1 MVMIKRMLCCCL
13 VIACLMGITACERKD
28 FPVKVGETTIP
39 ALPVRV
45 VSLSPLTTEMLDA
58 VGAAAHL
65 VGRSQ
70 QCDYPSHAAGQPS
83 MGTAL
88 NPDIDAILEANA
100 SLVLTSLPLESDA
113 MQRLEV
119 HGVTVLC
126 LPAAQTL
133 EEVKSNY
140 IALATAM
147 GGANQGP
154 GNGERS
160 YAMLWERLQSIAD
173 AVAGETPIAAC
184 YLSEVHVPA
193 LSNSVLGELLRLA
206 GAQNTAAGETW
217 EQNVQA
223 AMQAQVI
230 FCDAALV
237 EAVLSD
243 AAYADSEAVRSGR
256 VIGLDSR
263 LWERQGLRLTEA
275 AAQMA
280 AALHPTC
287 QLPTSAESSVAQE
300 ELK

>member
-1 MVMIKRMLCCCL
+1 MIKRMLCCCL
-13 VIACLMGITACERKD
+13 ATACLLGMTSCEKKD
-28 FPVKVGETTIP
+28 FPVEVRETTIS

-70 QCDYPSHAAGQPS
+70 QCDYPPYAAGQPS

-88 NPDIDAILEANA
+88 NPNIDAILEADA
-100 SLVLTSLPLESDA
+100 SLVLTALPLESDA

-119 HGVTVLC
+119 HGVSVLC
-126 LPAAQTL
+126 LPAAKTL

-173 AVAGETPIAAC
+173 AVAGETPVAAC
-184 YLSEVHVPA
+184 YLAEAHVPA
-193 LSNSVLGELLRLA
+193 PSNSVPGELLRLA

-230 FCDAALV
+230 FCDASLV
-237 EAVLSD
+237 DAVLSD

-263 LWERQGLRLTEA
+263 LWERQGLRLAEA
-275 AAQMA
+275 AVQMA
-280 AALHPTC
+280 AALHPAC
-287 QLPTSAESSVAQE
+287 QLPTSAESSMEQE
-300 ELK
+300 ESK

>member
-1 MVMIKRMLCCCL
+1 MIKRILCCCL
-13 VIACLMGITACERKD
+13 AAACLLGMTACEQKD
-28 FPVKVGETTIP
+28 FPVKVGETTIS

-70 QCDYPSHAAGQPS
+70 QCDYPPAAAGQPS

-88 NPDIDAILEANA
+88 NPNIDAILAADA
-100 SLVLTSLPLESDA
+100 SLVLTALPLEEA
-113 MQRLEV
+113 VVQRLEV

-126 LPAAQTL
+126 LPAAETL
-133 EEVKSNY
+133 EGVKSNY

-154 GNGERS
+154 GNAERS
-160 YAMLWERLQSIAD
+160 YAMLWERLQSIAN
-173 AVAGETPIAAC
+173 AVAGQTPVTAC
-184 YLSEVHVPA
+184 YLAEAHVPA
-193 LSNSVLGELLRLA
+193 PSNSIPGELLRLA
-206 GAQNTAAGETW
+206 GAQNTAAGEVW
-217 EQNVQA
+217 EQDVQSV
-223 AMQAQVI
+223 MQAQVV
-230 FCDAALV
+230 FCDVALV
-237 EAVLSD
+237 DAVLSD

-263 LWERQGLRLTEA
+263 LWERQGLRLAET

-287 QLPTSAESSVAQE
+287 KLPTSAESSAASE
-300 ELK
+300 ESK